1 MAKRTVVTLEDD
13 LEGGP
18 ADETLR
24 FGVDGSEYEIDL
36 NKKNAAAL
44 HKLLAPFVERARK
57 AGSTSHRPVRTAASR
72 RRSRDIRRWA
82 MEQGIE
88 LADRGR
94 IPANVVDKYESSV
107 GGVSRD
113 RAAGTRRRRR
123 LYPEGDGLRALG
135 KEADGLIR
143 PEGSECCAHCADAA
157 A

>member
-1 MAKRTVVTLEDD
+1 MARRTIVTLEDD

-57 AGSTSHRPVRTAASR
+57 AGSTAHRPVRTAASR

-82 MEQGIE
+82 KEQGIE
-88 LADRGR
+88 LAERGR
-94 IPANVVDKYESSV
+94 IPANVLDKYESDAGTAS
-107 GGVSRD
+107 SD
-113 RAAGTRRRRR
+113 QAAGKRRRRR
-123 LYPEGDGLRALG
+123 
-135 KEADGLIR
+135 
-143 PEGSECCAHCADAA
+143 
-157 A
+157 